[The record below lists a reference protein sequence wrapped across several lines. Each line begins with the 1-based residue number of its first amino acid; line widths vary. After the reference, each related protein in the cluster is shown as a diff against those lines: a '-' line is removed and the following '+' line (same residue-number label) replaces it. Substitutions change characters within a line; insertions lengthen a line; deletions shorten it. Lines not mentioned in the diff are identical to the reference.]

1 MELKDYTYELPEDR
15 IAAHPPKIRGTSK
28 LLALN
33 RKNGEI
39 TDSFYKNI
47 ADFFEKG
54 DLLILNDTKVIKAR
68 LFATKENGAERE
80 LVILERHSFDSDW
93 HKHKVMYRGK
103 LKAGNKLFVKNSS
116 PEEKNQNQNSKAEIV
131 VEEILGDGIAIVS
144 SKADLRELC
153 ENFGTVP
160 LPPYMRRDATPLDI
174 ERYQTVF
181 AEEKGSV
188 AAPTASLNMTEEI
201 LDSLRKKGVEIKY
214 LTLHVGLGTFMPI
227 RVEKIEEHKMHQEY
241 FEIPAET
248 AEEIRKTHQ
257 NGGRGFA
264 LGTTVART
272 LEYAHNAIFE
282 KSLNGNSGN
291 RKDLSKVSKNQN
303 GDLSGEADIFIFPGY
318 EFKTIQ
324 GLITN
329 FHAPK
334 STVLMLASAFAGWEN
349 LKNAYNHAIQ
359 NGEYKFL
366 SYGDSMIIYQ

>member
-15 IAAHPPKIRGTSK
+15 IAAHPPKIRGTSR
-28 LLALN
+28 LIALN

-201 LDSLRKKGVEIKY
+201 LNSLRKKGVEIKY
-214 LTLHVGLGTFMPI
+214 LTLHFGIGTFMPI

-257 NGGRGFA
+257 NSGRVFA

-291 RKDLSKVSKNQN
+291 REDLSKVSKNQN

-349 LKNAYNHAIQ
+349 LKNAYSHAIQ

>member
-15 IAAHPPKIRGTSK
+15 IAAHPPKIRGTSR

-257 NGGRGFA
+257 NSGRVFA

-291 RKDLSKVSKNQN
+291 REDLSKVSKNQN

-359 NGEYKFL
+359 NGEYKLL